1 MMADHDLARALKV
14 YELLRLEM
22 NSGNHEA
29 QYAIGTWYL
38 HGFFLKKNIRKGIS
52 LIAEAADNG
61 VADAAFDMGVSY
73 ELGAGRKVNEKKA
86 LCYFMRAFL
95 LGDPGAR
102 QDSCRLN
109 FKQLRRYYGI
119 CTEVLVKPSGALAA
133 RG

>member
-1 MMADHDLARALKV
+1 
-14 YELLRLEM
+14 M

-29 QYAIGTWYL
+29 RYAIGTWYL
-38 HGFFLKKNIRKGIS
+38 HGFFLKKNIRKGVS

-95 LGDPGAR
+95 LGDPDAAVEIERLLYWGSLDIRNRPLSREFSKYAR
-102 QDSCRLN
+102 IHSEHHDEP
-109 FKQLRRYYGI
+109 I
-119 CTEVLVKPSGALAA
+119 T
-133 RG
+133 